1 MQIFHHFND
10 LPADARG
17 AAVAVGNFD
26 GVHRGH
32 QAVIDEAGRIARAA
46 DLPWA
51 VLTFEP
57 HPRSVFKPDIEPFR
71 LTPFQSKARHID
83 ALGVDCLIVLQFD
96 LPFSRWP
103 AERFIDDVLLKGLEA
118 RHVVS
123 GYDFVFGHG
132 RKGNCELLL
141 HKGAQAGFGF
151 TSVTAVVDEASE
163 VFSATRVRG
172 KLAAAEPRAATQLLG
187 RFFEIE
193 GAVEHGEKRG
203 HTIGFPTANL
213 RLDETLRPAKGVY
226 AVRVSIGE
234 GPYPRWRDGV
244 ANLGTRPT
252 FAGDDLILEVYLV
265 DFDGD
270 LYGQHLRI
278 ALIDYLR
285 PEKKFDGLDDLKAQ
299 IGRDIEAARDILD
312 GIEDPAETIK
322 APALNRQ
329 RANR

>member
-1 MQIFHHFND
+1 MRIFHHFND

-57 HPRSVFKPDIEPFR
+57 HPRSVFKPGIEPFR
-71 LTPFQSKARHID
+71 LTPFRSKARHIE

-103 AERFIDDVLLKGLEA
+103 AERFIDDVLVKGLEA

-123 GYDFVFGHG
+123 GYDFVFGHD

-141 HKGAQAGFGF
+141 HMGAQAGFGF

-172 KLAAAEPRAATQLLG
+172 ELAAAEPRAAARLLG
-187 RFFEIE
+187 HHDFSSFRASACQSLSPVKTLDAFEVIRE
-193 GAVEHGEKRG
+193 GEEIRL
-203 HTIGFPTANL
+203 TARSQSFLHNQMRAMVGSL
-213 RLDETLRPAKGVY
+213 VW
-226 AVRVSIGE
+226 VGE
-234 GPYPRWRDGV
+234 GRWPE
-244 ANLGTRPT
+244 AHI
-252 FAGDDLILEVYLV
+252 DDVL
-265 DFDGD
+265 
-270 LYGQHLRI
+270 
-278 ALIDYLR
+278 
-285 PEKKFDGLDDLKAQ
+285 
-299 IGRDIEAARDILD
+299 AARDRRSA
-312 GIEDPAETIK
+312 GPN
-322 APALNRQ
+322 APPWGLYLQAVLY
-329 RANR
+329 